1 MNEEEMELISI
12 DEVAEMLGC
21 GVVTVYRL
29 LKERKIPSFKIG
41 RIWKI
46 PRRGIEE
53 YIMKE
58 SGMNMPSNPWKK

>member
-29 LKERKIPSFKIG
+29 LKERKSPAFKIG